1 MQAFHIPALI
11 TLGDIL
17 IFMDRLDE
25 AQRVFEHCVTLDP
38 KQTMCFKKSADV
50 CFTVCKYSEAI
61 NHLINEGKLVSD
73 STQSVEEDL
82 LEISSPFRANV
93 GKSIKKVSESQEYF
107 KEHQVLAVLYHVGK

>member
-1 MQAFHIPALI
+1 M
-11 TLGDIL
+11 
-17 IFMDRLDE
+17 
-25 AQRVFEHCVTLDP
+25 
-38 KQTMCFKKSADV
+38 
-50 CFTVCKYSEAI
+50 
-61 NHLINEGKLVSD
+61 SD